1 MPILKVLCLGLSGF
15 YTFLIFRKCSDHTER
30 NIEDLMH
37 LIMNGLS
44 VSYFSEES
52 YVNFLHGLNAC
63 VKENVLDLQAGM
75 LITIYFQSGMSLFSH
90 S

>member
-1 MPILKVLCLGLSGF
+1 
-15 YTFLIFRKCSDHTER
+15 
-30 NIEDLMH
+30 MH

-52 YVNFLHGLNAC
+52 YVNFLHGLNLC
-63 VKENVLDLQAGM
+63 VKENVLDLQAGI
-75 LITIYFQSGMSLFSH
+75 LSITHFQFGMSLFSR